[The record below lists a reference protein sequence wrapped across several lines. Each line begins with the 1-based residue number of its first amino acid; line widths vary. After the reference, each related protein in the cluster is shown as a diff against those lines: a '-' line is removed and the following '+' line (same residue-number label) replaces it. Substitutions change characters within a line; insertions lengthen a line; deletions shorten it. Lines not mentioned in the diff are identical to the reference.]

1 MIFTSVLNLRLQ
13 FVIPCLIYLSLLH
26 WNLKIPEGGFDAKKE
41 EMAVEEYGEV
51 KRNF

>member
-1 MIFTSVLNLRLQ
+1 
-13 FVIPCLIYLSLLH
+13 
-26 WNLKIPEGGFDAKKE
+26 LKIPEGGFDAKKE